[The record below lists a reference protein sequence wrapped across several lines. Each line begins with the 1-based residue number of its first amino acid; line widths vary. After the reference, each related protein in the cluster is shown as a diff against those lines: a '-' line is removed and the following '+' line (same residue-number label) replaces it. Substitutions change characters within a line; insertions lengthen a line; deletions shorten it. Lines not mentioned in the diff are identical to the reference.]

1 MTRKRVTASQKKQ
14 RHEWAVRRIDAGMV
28 LSELTTLTAETWGV
42 SRRTARD
49 VTAKAH
55 KDWIEAFNHQDINQR
70 DLLFQCLGR
79 LERTARQAERVALIP
94 EPPSPPAIATMYWER
109 LNQKLEWVLEG
120 APAYW
125 SEPSNPQRLRLFCRT
140 IDELR
145 SQVELE
151 GFSDC

>member
-42 SRRTARD
+42 SRRTARN

-79 LERTARQAERVALIP
+79 LERTARISFLVAIDSILAKESPHACQLIP
-94 EPPSPPAIATMYWER
+94 ANR
-109 LNQKLEWVLEG
+109 LT
-120 APAYW
+120 
-125 SEPSNPQRLRLFCRT
+125 RH
-140 IDELR
+140 
-145 SQVELE
+145 
-151 GFSDC
+151 